1 MKVIV
6 KDPTTICLV
15 GGREI
20 KEWRETQKVWVH
32 GAEYTQKFKKNW
44 WDGYTRPGVLSY
56 VGHGQWSLKL
66 KRGMLGT
73 IRADFPN
80 IGHEILYDFPG
91 DFNVDIEDFKEV
103 DDSDETYN
111 LHKLRDY
118 QRESLDL
125 IFTKHWGR
133 IALATNAGKGAVIGI
148 AAGIVADRGGTVV
161 ILTDEVAVFQ
171 ALQEEIR
178 IWGGFVPE
186 LVESGRNNPPTSP
199 ITLAMIPTL
208 AKRIGREKKPGKRHK
223 QYRGWLKWLGTVDM
237 CLLDEADRASAAT
250 WQAVLGAMPNTHFR
264 VGFSGSFDTQKAE
277 NELVQKECM
286 GDILIQIKNIELI
299 DRKISARPL
308 VQLVRYTQEIV
319 VPPAKQWFEMT
330 GPERRLWAFEEG
342 IMYNENRHNLIRH
355 LLEWDSQ
362 NAIVVNRV
370 DHGYALAD
378 VLPDCV
384 YLHGS
389 DSKDYRAETLDQ
401 FGRGDFQNLITTKIL
416 DRGTNLLGHAIG
428 LLFVSGEGSKTQTLQ
443 RVGRGLRKGDD
454 KDYLFLKDIIDSP
467 PEWYSVMKKKPRVD
481 PYEYFINASRKRI
494 ALYDTEGFDVEI
506 INDA

>member
-6 KDPTTICLV
+6 KDPSTICLV

-20 KEWRETQKVWVH
+20 KAWRETQKVWVH
-32 GAEYTQKFKKNW
+32 GAEYTQKFKRNF
-44 WDGYTRPGVLSY
+44 WDGYTRPGTLSY
-56 VGHGQWSLKL
+56 VGHGQWSLKM
-66 KRGMLGT
+66 KRGMLGA
-73 IRADFPN
+73 ILDSYPR
-80 IGHEILYDFPG
+80 IEIEFHY
-91 DFNVDIEDFKEV
+91 NVPERLDIDV
-103 DDSDETYN
+103 DDFAGSYDM
-111 LHKLRDY
+111 HKLRDY
-118 QRESLDL
+118 QKESLDL
-125 IFTKHWGR
+125 IFDENWGR
-133 IALATNAGKGAVIGI
+133 IALATNAGKGAIIGI
-148 AAGIVADRGGTVV
+148 AAGIVAECQGAVL

-178 IWGGFVPE
+178 LWGGFEPA
-186 LVESGRNNPPTSP
+186 LIESGRNDPPVESSVA
-199 ITLAMIPTL
+199 LAMIPTL
-208 AKRIGREKKPGKRHK
+208 AKRIGREKKPEKRHK
-223 QYRGWLKWLGTVDM
+223 RYKDWRKWLSMIEM

-250 WQAVLGAMPNTHFR
+250 WQAVLDTMTNTHFR

-277 NELVQKECM
+277 NELVQRESI

-299 DRKISARPL
+299 DRNISARPL

-342 IMYNENRHNLIRH
+342 IMYNEDRHSLIRR
-355 LLEWDSQ
+355 LLERDSQ

-389 DSKDYRAETLDQ
+389 DSKDYRAETLEQ

>member
-6 KDPTTICLV
+6 KDPSTICLV

-20 KEWRETQKVWVH
+20 KEWRETQKVWVY

-66 KRGMLGT
+66 KRGMLAT
-73 IRADFPN
+73 ILLSFS
-80 IGHEILYDFPG
+80 
-91 DFNVDIEDFKEV
+91 DIEVVWDYEFPEELDLFV
-103 DDSDETYN
+103 GEFADSYDLE
-111 LHKLRDY
+111 KLRDY
-118 QRESLDL
+118 QKESLDL
-125 IFTKHWGR
+125 IFGEHWGR
-133 IALATNAGKGAVIGI
+133 IALATNAGKGAIIGI
-148 AAGIVADRGGTVV
+148 AAGITADCNGTVL
-161 ILTDEVAVFQ
+161 ILTDEVSVFQ

-178 IWGGFVPE
+178 LWGGFEPA
-186 LVESGRNNPPTSP
+186 LVESGRNDPPTDSL

-208 AKRIGREKKPGKRHK
+208 AKRIGREKTPKKRHK
-223 QYRGWLKWLGTVDM
+223 RYKDWLKWLGTVDM

-250 WQAVLGAMPNTHFR
+250 WQAVLNAMPNSHFR
-264 VGFSGSFDTQKAE
+264 IGFSGSFDTQKPE

-299 DRKISARPL
+299 DRKISAKPL

-319 VPPAKQWFEMT
+319 VPPAEQWFAMT

-355 LLEWDSQ
+355 LLEWNSQ

-370 DHGYALAD
+370 DHGHALAD

-389 DSKDYRAETLDQ
+389 DSKEHRAEVLEE
-401 FGRGDFQNLITTKIL
+401 FGRGVFQNLITTKIL

-443 RVGRGLRKGDD
+443 RVGRGLRKGKD

-506 INDA
+506 IDDA